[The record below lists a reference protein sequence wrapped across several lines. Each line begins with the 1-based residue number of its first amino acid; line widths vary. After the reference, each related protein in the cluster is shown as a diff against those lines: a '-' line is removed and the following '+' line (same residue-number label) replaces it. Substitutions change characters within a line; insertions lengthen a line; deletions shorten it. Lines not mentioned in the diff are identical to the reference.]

1 VEPNL
6 LPIEDFSM
14 AEVDSSMLQVLIV
27 DDQKVMRS
35 IVRNLLKQ
43 VGIVQVEEASNGEE
57 ALKWVQNPRAN
68 DPDVIITV
76 LYMDGMDGM
85 ELCNKIRRNEKLRS
99 RATQIIILTG
109 DEDEMMHEV
118 GRQLGAAPVLTKPI
132 NATELLAEI
141 QTVIG
146 YSTAS

>member
-1 VEPNL
+1 MSAD
-6 LPIEDFSM
+6 DF
-14 AEVDSSMLQVLIV
+14 SMLQVLVV

-35 IVRNLLKQ
+35 IIRNLLKQ
-43 VGIVQVEEASNGEE
+43 VGIDKVEEAANGDE
-57 ALKWVQNPRAN
+57 ALKWLQNPRTN
-68 DPDVIITV
+68 DPDVIITD

-99 RATQIIILTG
+99 RATPIIILTG

-118 GRQLGAAPVLTKPI
+118 GLQLGAASVLTKPV
-132 NATELLAEI
+132 NAMELLAEI

-146 YSTAS
+146 FSADS

>member
-1 VEPNL
+1 
-6 LPIEDFSM
+6 M